1 MALKSKQSPVLAPLL
16 QATMRELLPSEL
28 ADREAF
34 CLRLQ
39 EIYGAEVAAGVLNH
53 MRRRTHRC
61 FWLNPLCP
69 SSLQGSELGGEPV
82 GELPALFSVDINAAL
97 PQHAAASAGQLY
109 IQNPS
114 SYFAVQ
120 VLAPEVDEQV
130 LDLAAAPGGKT
141 IAMAAR
147 MNNSGRVA
155 AVEPIRGRF
164 HRMQANLSRC
174 GVTNVQFYMR
184 DGRGVGR
191 AVPDRFDRVLLDAP
205 CSSESRMRWQDVKT
219 YQHWSLRKVRET
231 QRKQKSLLRSAYAA
245 LKPGG
250 VLLYCTCSFAP
261 EENELVVE
269 ALLRKTDAQLLPIE
283 NPPQHSVP
291 GLTHWSGKS
300 LSSQL
305 QQSRRILPNGIW
317 DGFYLAR
324 IIKPAV

>member
-1 MALKSKQSPVLAPLL
+1 
-16 QATMRELLPSEL
+16 
-28 ADREAF
+28 
-34 CLRLQ
+34 
-39 EIYGAEVAAGVLNH
+39 
-53 MRRRTHRC
+53 
-61 FWLNPLCP
+61 
-69 SSLQGSELGGEPV
+69 SELGGEPLA
-82 GELPALFSVDINAAL
+82 GLPTVFCVDINTPL

-120 VLAPEVDEQV
+120 VLAPEADEQV

-141 IAMAAR
+141 IAIAAR

-245 LKPGG
+245 LKRGG

-283 NPPQHSVP
+283 NLPQHSVP

-324 IIKPAV
+324 IVKPGV

>member
-1 MALKSKQSPVLAPLL
+1 
-16 QATMRELLPSEL
+16 
-28 ADREAF
+28 
-34 CLRLQ
+34 
-39 EIYGAEVAAGVLNH
+39 
-53 MRRRTHRC
+53 
-61 FWLNPLCP
+61 
-69 SSLQGSELGGEPV
+69 
-82 GELPALFSVDINAAL
+82 
-97 PQHAAASAGQLY
+97 
-109 IQNPS
+109 
-114 SYFAVQ
+114 
-120 VLAPEVDEQV
+120 
-130 LDLAAAPGGKT
+130 
-141 IAMAAR
+141 
-147 MNNSGRVA
+147 
-155 AVEPIRGRF
+155 
-164 HRMQANLSRC
+164 
-174 GVTNVQFYMR
+174 MR

-283 NPPQHSVP
+283 NLPQHSVP

-324 IIKPAV
+324 IIKPGV

>member
-1 MALKSKQSPVLAPLL
+1 MALKSKQSPELAPLL
-16 QATMRELLPSEL
+16 QSIMHELLPSEL

-39 EIYGAEVAAGVLNH
+39 EIYGAEVAADVLNH

-69 SSLQGSELGGEPV
+69 SSLQGSELGGERV
-82 GELPALFSVDINAAL
+82 GELPTLFSVDINAPL

-120 VLAPEVDEQV
+120 ALAPQVDEQV

-141 IAMAAR
+141 IAIAAR

-205 CSSESRMRWQDVKT
+205 CSSESRMRWQDIKT
-219 YQHWSLRKVRET
+219 FQHWSLRKVRET
-231 QRKQKSLLRSAYAA
+231 QRSNRA
-245 LKPGG
+245 
-250 VLLYCTCSFAP
+250 CC
-261 EENELVVE
+261 
-269 ALLRKTDAQLLPIE
+269 
-283 NPPQHSVP
+283 
-291 GLTHWSGKS
+291 
-300 LSSQL
+300 
-305 QQSRRILPNGIW
+305 
-317 DGFYLAR
+317 AR
-324 IIKPAV
+324 LMQR